1 MEIIK
6 RIKMFYNRDVPV
18 THTSSQVST
27 RKTITLY
34 LKKSKRSYCYINIQI
49 KKKNRTNRRVSQ
61 TISAF

>member
-49 KKKNRTNRRVSQ
+49 KKKIEQLEVFLNNL
-61 TISAF
+61 SAF